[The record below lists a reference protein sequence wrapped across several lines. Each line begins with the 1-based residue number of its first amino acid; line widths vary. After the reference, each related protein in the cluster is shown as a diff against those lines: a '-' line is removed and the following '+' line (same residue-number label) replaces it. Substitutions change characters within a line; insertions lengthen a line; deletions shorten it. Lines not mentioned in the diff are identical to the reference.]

1 MIQRHRRDFLLD
13 SGAISALVTDPALL
27 RAYLRV
33 ITQRYEGA
41 MLVAIPVLTEVRS
54 GVRRTDVLIDRLIA
68 SIGLRD
74 DVFVPLTVATAT
86 RAGVLRATA
95 RRTADRQVSTTDAQ
109 IVAIAEERSFH
120 NAVTIVTSDAVD
132 IGVLVDLTR
141 RPNIAIDLV

>member
-1 MIQRHRRDFLLD
+1 
-13 SGAISALVTDPALL
+13 
-27 RAYLRV
+27 
-33 ITQRYEGA
+33 